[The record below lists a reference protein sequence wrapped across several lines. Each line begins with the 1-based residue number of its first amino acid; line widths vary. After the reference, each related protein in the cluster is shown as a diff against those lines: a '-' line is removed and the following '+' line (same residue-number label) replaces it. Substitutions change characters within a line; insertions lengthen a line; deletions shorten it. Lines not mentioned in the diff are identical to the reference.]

1 MIRKAAALSILLAL
15 FLFAVPVSATDG
27 GYGTTTTI
35 PRCEYNPNHPFCQTT
50 TTTTEVEETTT
61 TAPIVNTTTTVSIP
75 FDSVPTT
82 VPDVQV
88 SSTVVTAA
96 SVIEVLPFTGM
107 SSSMLAAASS
117 LFLLAGLAVSG
128 LRRRDA
134 D

>member
-1 MIRKAAALSILLAL
+1 MIRKAAAFSLLLVL

-35 PRCEYNPNHPFCQTT
+35 PRCEYNPNHPFCQT

-96 SVIEVLPFTGM
+96 PVVEELPFTGM

-117 LFLLAGLAVSG
+117 FFLLAGLAVLG
-128 LRRRDA
+128 LRRRETD
-134 D
+134 